1 MMAGMRFLGGLL
13 ALAVIL
19 GSCTS
24 AGEHTA
30 PGERANCPSRGD
42 SPGAA
47 GLGDPVFPSLGNDGY
62 DVSHY
67 SLDLTVDPARNHLSA
82 VVDIEATATQELTAF
97 NLDFAG
103 PSVRE
108 VTVDDQQALFCSD
121 EGELTVVPVDPLSVD
136 APFTVSVSYT
146 GSPRPVLRPGAPGP
160 EGWIHISEEQVSAG
174 GLWGA
179 ETSFL
184 PANATAQ
191 DKATFLIR
199 VTVPKPLGVAA
210 TGKLVETVEDGG
222 STTYV
227 WESDVPTATSR
238 IMFTTGRF
246 AGEQEEGPQGLLIE
260 NLFPPGTPEELR
272 SDLEMAVPIIETL
285 NGFLGPFPFD
295 TLGFTWVPGTPEET
309 AIGAH
314 MRIFILNLPGVGD
327 RDLAHE
333 IGHQWFGNSVTPAT
347 SQDDWLSEGF
357 ATYVESLWIEETLG
371 REQRDLLPGAWLG
384 RLGDR
389 TRPLAEVAG
398 PEELGDFV
406 TYLRGAAT
414 LHALRLEV
422 GDGSFFRILRR
433 YATDFR
439 HASARTEDFV
449 AVAQEVSDRDLSGFF
464 DAWLYQESVPEI
476 PGLGSS

>member
-1 MMAGMRFLGGLL
+1 MCPLRAGGIAL
-13 ALAVIL
+13 ALVL

-24 AGEHTA
+24 
-30 PGERANCPSRGD
+30 PGERPVADEGARCPDLGD
-42 SPGAA
+42 TPGSA
-47 GLGDPVFPSLGNDGY
+47 GLGDPVLPFLGNGGY

-67 SLDLTVDPARNHLSA
+67 SLDLTVDPARNRLSA
-82 VVDIEATATQELTAF
+82 VVAMEATATQELTAF

-103 PSVRE
+103 PPIRE
-108 VTVDDQQALFCSD
+108 LTVNDRRAPFCRH
-121 EGELTVVPVDPLSVD
+121 EGELTIVPGNSLSEG
-136 APFTVSVSYT
+136 ARFAVSVSYA

-160 EGWIHISEEQVSAG
+160 EGWIHISDEQVSAG

-179 ETSFL
+179 ETSYF

-210 TGKLVETVEDGG
+210 TGRLMETVDHEG

-227 WESDVPTATSR
+227 WESDVPTPSSR
-238 IMFTTGRF
+238 ISFVTGRF
-246 AGEQEEGPQGLLIE
+246 VSEQRKGPGGLLIQ
-260 NLFPPGTPEELR
+260 NLFPPQTPKAVR
-272 SDLEMAVPIIETL
+272 GDLEMAVPIIETL
-285 NGFLGPFPFD
+285 SRFLGPFPFE
-295 TLGFTWVPGTPEET
+295 TLGFTWVPGTPAET

-314 MRIFILNLPGVGD
+314 MRIFVLNLPGLGD

-357 ATYVESLWIEETLG
+357 ATYTESLWTEHTLG
-371 REQRDLLPGAWLG
+371 PEHRDTLPGTWLTT
-384 RLGDR
+384 LGDR
-389 TRPLAEVAG
+389 TRPLAEVTG
-398 PEELGDFV
+398 PEELGDHV

-422 GDGSFFRILRR
+422 GDDTFFEILRR
-433 YATDFR
+433 YAGDFR
-439 HASARTEDFV
+439 HASAKTEDFV
-449 AVAQEVSDRDLSGFF
+449 AVAEEVIGHDMSRFF
-464 DAWLYQESVPEI
+464 DAWLYQEAVPDI